1 MFAELEKENKKLS
14 SNGKLAAE
22 NERLRQLTTDIQQQL
37 EEVLI
42 ASREE
47 AVIASRREVEEAL
60 LVSRCEMEMEKR
72 KDQKT
77 IEHLNRLIT
86 HLNQVMSCVL

>member
-47 AVIASRREVEEAL
+47 AVIASRREVEKAL
-60 LVSRCEMEMEKR
+60 LVSRYEMEMEKR

-86 HLNQVMSCVL
+86 HLNQVMLCVL